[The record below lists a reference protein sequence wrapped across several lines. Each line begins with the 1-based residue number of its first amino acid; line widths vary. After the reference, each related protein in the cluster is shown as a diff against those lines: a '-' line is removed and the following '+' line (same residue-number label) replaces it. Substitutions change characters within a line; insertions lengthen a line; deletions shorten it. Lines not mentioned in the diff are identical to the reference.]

1 MMNQD
6 IKKCFFFFRI
16 TTISPYGLWLEVE
29 STVLRNL
36 CSQLA
41 VLFPEPAPGIKP
53 VLQNLILIKIL
64 LLQPMEMRLLIFLIN
79 NKLFFDRYG
88 VIL

>member
-6 IKKCFFFFRI
+6 IKNVFFFRI

-41 VLFPEPAPGIKP
+41 VLFLEPAPGIKP

-64 LLQPMEMRLLIFLIN
+64 SLQPMEMRLLIFLIN
-79 NKLFFDRYG
+79 NKLFFDRYS
-88 VIL
+88 VT